1 MSSFP
6 TVVIP
11 EVNAA
16 PALVQLISELRA
28 RHNDAINAVVIYGS
42 CLRSGDIFDGLLDIY
57 LICDNYRAAYDSSRL
72 ALGNWLLPPNVFYTE
87 IEYQGQVLRTKYAVI
102 SSADFDKFCS
112 PARFESYIW
121 GRFAQPVAVPWHRD
135 QASLDTLHNSLQ
147 QAVTTFLGR
156 ALPSIAAS
164 GSVTALWQDSLALSY
179 NTELRSEGNNRATQ
193 LAQMSAQ
200 HFAAVT
206 ERVAAAVSPPLRLS
220 SVDGE
225 LCYECSVS
233 NWQRRWSRLAWT
245 WRGMSGKL
253 LSVLRLLKALF
264 TFRGGLDYIAWKLE
278 RHSGES
284 IVIPDRVRR
293 YPLVFLWGFFWQLYR
308 RGIFK

>member
-1 MSSFP
+1 MSSLP

-11 EVNAA
+11 EVNEA

-28 RHNDAINAVVIYGS
+28 SHNDAINAVVIYGS

-57 LICDNYRAAYDSSRL
+57 LICDSYREAYDSSLL

-87 IEYQGQVLRTKYAVI
+87 TEYDGHILRSKYAVI

-135 QASLDTLHNSLQ
+135 QFSLDTLQHSLQ
-147 QAVTTFLGR
+147 QAVTTFLGC
-156 ALPSIAAS
+156 ALPSIAGS
-164 GSVTALWQDSLALSY
+164 GTVTDLWQDSLALSY
-179 NTELRSEGNNRATQ
+179 NTELRSEGNNRAAQ
-193 LAQMSAQ
+193 LAQLSAS
-200 HFAAVT
+200 HFAAAT
-206 ERVAAAVSPPLRLS
+206 ELVAAKVSPPLRIHRK
-220 SVDGE
+220 DGA
-225 LCYECSVS
+225 LCYESSVT
-233 NWQRRWSRLAWT
+233 NWQRRRSRLGWA
-245 WRGMSGKL
+245 WRGISGKL

-278 RHSGES
+278 RHSGEK

>member
-1 MSSFP
+1 MSNFP
-6 TVVIP
+6 TVELP

-16 PALVQLISELRA
+16 PALVQLISELREQY
-28 RHNDAINAVVIYGS
+28 NNAINAVVIYGS

-57 LICDNYRAAYDSSRL
+57 LICDNYRSAYDNSRL
-72 ALGNWLLPPNVFYTE
+72 ALGNWLLPPNVFYVE
-87 IEYQGQVLRTKYAVI
+87 SEYEGRILRSKYAVI
-102 SSADFDKFCS
+102 SSADFAKFCS

-135 QASLDTLHNSLQ
+135 QSSLDRLHQSLQ

-156 ALPSIAAS
+156 SLPSIPTN
-164 GSVTALWQDSLALSY
+164 GTVTSLWQDSLALSY
-179 NTELRSEGNNRATQ
+179 NTELRSEGNNRAGQ
-193 LAQMSAQ
+193 LAQMSAD
-200 HFAAVT
+200 HFAQAT
-206 ERVAAAVSPPLRLS
+206 ELVAAQVRPPLQLHQ
-220 SVDGE
+220 VDGE
-225 LCYECSVS
+225 LHYQSSVTR
-233 NWQRRWSRLAWT
+233 WQSRGSALGWA
-245 WRGMSGKL
+245 WRGISGKL

-278 RHSGES
+278 RHSGEE